1 MASVIVVEDEAGL
14 GRGLRDALATA
25 GHHAEWVPNAEQ
37 GLKWIRRHRPDL
49 AILDVRLPGMTGLE
63 LLTELA
69 DDPDRPASIV
79 ITAYGDIG
87 TAVKAI
93 KLGAEEFLTKPVD
106 LHALLAMVERTEGR
120 QRSKRALAFHRKEA
134 QSKYGLHRI
143 IGRCEAVQRATKLV
157 RRIAELGDTV
167 VQEPPNI
174 LITGDTGTGKDLLAR
189 AFHVGGA
196 RAAGPFV
203 HVNCAA
209 LPEALVES
217 ELFGHAKGAFTD
229 ARSAKI
235 GLFELANDGTLYLDE
250 LGQVPIHVQ
259 AKLLT
264 AIETR
269 AIRPVGSVEE
279 RPARVQ
285 IIAAMNQPVQQSIDD
300 GTFREDLFH
309 RLRVIHA
316 HLPPLRE
323 RGSDVELL
331 IDHFMEMHCAR
342 LKVPRKTLTADAAA
356 FLHAYHWP
364 GHIRELHHWL
374 ESAVLQSGDVIHLG
388 HLPMPLDQPA
398 GVKITGGA
406 KPMLDV
412 DWSAGPIMLEE
423 IERQLLSDALARA
436 GGNLTKAAKMLGL
449 TRYTMRYRA
458 AKHGLG

>member
-1 MASVIVVEDEAGL
+1 MASVIVVEDEPGL
-14 GRGLRDALATA
+14 GRGLRDALTTA
-25 GHHAEWVPNAEQ
+25 GHHAEWVPNAEL
-37 GLKWIRRHRPDL
+37 GLKWIRTHRPDL
-49 AILDVRLPGMTGLE
+49 AILDVRLPGMTGLD

-79 ITAYGDIG
+79 VTAYGDIE

-106 LHALLAMVERTEGR
+106 LHALLTMVERTTAR
-120 QRSKRALAFHRKEA
+120 LRSKRALAFHRKEA

-143 IGRCEAVQRATKLV
+143 IGRCEAVQRATGLV
-157 RRIAELGDTV
+157 RRIAELGDAV
-167 VQEPPNI
+167 FQEPPNI

-189 AFHVGGA
+189 AFHVEGA

-209 LPEALVES
+209 LPESLVES

-269 AIRPVGSVEE
+269 AIRPVGSIEE
-279 RPARVQ
+279 RPVRVQ
-285 IIAAMNQPVQQSIDD
+285 IVAAMNQPVQQSIND

-331 IDHFMEMHCAR
+331 IDHFIEAHCAR
-342 LKVPRKTLTADAAA
+342 LKVPCKTLTDDAAA

-364 GHIRELHHWL
+364 GNIRELHHWL
-374 ESAVLQSGDVIHLG
+374 ESAVLQSGDTISRRN
-388 HLPMPLDQPA
+388 LPLPLDQPA
-398 GVKITGGA
+398 GARITGGA
-406 KPMLDV
+406 KTTLDV

-436 GGNLTKAAKMLGL
+436 EGNLTKAAKMLGL

-458 AKHGLG
+458 AKHGLA